1 MLPGVNAV
9 AGLRKGWERFQACQ
23 REMGHLTKPEAHRMP
38 IAESMLRGGM
48 GAVLTDA
55 QKRADPECRIAK
67 GESAPPAACP
77 RHPVKLQAV
86 RHKGDI
92 TGNVPGLLLPQCGW

>member
-1 MLPGVNAV
+1 MARLV
-9 AGLRKGWERFQACQ
+9 
-23 REMGHLTKPEAHRMP
+23 KPEAQRMP
-38 IAESMLRGGM
+38 IAESLIRGGL
-48 GAVLTDA
+48 GAVLSDE
-55 QKRADPECRIAK
+55 QKRADPACAIAK